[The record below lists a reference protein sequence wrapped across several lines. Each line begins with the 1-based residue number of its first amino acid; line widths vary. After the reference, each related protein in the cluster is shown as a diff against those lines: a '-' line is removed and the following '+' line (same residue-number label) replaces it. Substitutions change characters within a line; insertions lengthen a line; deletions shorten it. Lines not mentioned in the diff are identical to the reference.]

1 MKNRELVTLQNP
13 FTLMRRV
20 GDEMERVFDEFGF
33 RRPLGFFTKPEVK
46 AFEWTPAIELYEK
59 DKNFYIRAELPG
71 LTKKDV
77 KIDVLND
84 VLTLQGERKYE
95 KEDKEEGYF
104 RSERFYG
111 NFYRQILL
119 PEGVKP
125 DLAKATF
132 KDGVLEIE
140 MPLEVKKPIEARRL
154 EIEEVAGKEKAVVE
168 KEKKELVGA

>member
-13 FTLMRRV
+13 FTLMRRM

-59 DKNFYIRAELPG
+59 DKKFFIRAELPG

-111 NFYRQILL
+111 NFYREIAL
-119 PEGVKP
+119 PEGAKP
-125 DLAKATF
+125 DLAKAIF
-132 KDGVLEIE
+132 KNGVLEIE
-140 MPLEVKKPIEARRL
+140 LPIEVVKPVAARRL
-154 EIEEVAGKEKAVVE
+154 PIIEEKAEKVEKVVKEK
-168 KEKKELVGA
+168 ELTPA